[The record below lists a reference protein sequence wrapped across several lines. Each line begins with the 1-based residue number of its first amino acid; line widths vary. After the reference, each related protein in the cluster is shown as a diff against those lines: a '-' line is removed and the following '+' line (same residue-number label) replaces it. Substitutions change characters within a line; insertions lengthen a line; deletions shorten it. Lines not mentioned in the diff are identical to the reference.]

1 MKEGKVDAV
10 KLEGG
15 RRMAPRIE
23 AIVQAGVPV
32 MGHIGLTPQT
42 LSALGGFR
50 VQGKT
55 AEVLAA
61 MVNNFVM
68 LTLFHRT
75 QKVC

>member
-15 RRMAPRIE
+15 HRMAPRIE

-55 AEVLAA
+55 AEVWTALG
-61 MVNNFVM
+61 
-68 LTLFHRT
+68 
-75 QKVC
+75 